1 LSVPD
6 AIVIVMELTML
17 VFAALALVAGLAIG
31 MHIGAARSRSQQAG
45 LTEQLRTLTVQ
56 AVSDSRSQIAEM
68 ADARLRA
75 TEHVVSPVKESLD
88 RFDARLRDIEATRA
102 SSQAAL
108 KEQIEHVRLTG
119 ESLRRETASLSTAL
133 RRPSVRGRWG
143 ELHLQ
148 RAVEIAGLVEHCD
161 FEQQVHTTGDDG
173 VRRPDLV
180 VTLAGGKQ
188 VVVDAKVP
196 LDAFLDATSSD
207 DADDVAVHL
216 RRHARQ
222 LRTHVDTLAGKAYW
236 SRLPAAPEFVVLFVP
251 GEAFLSAA
259 LEADAHLLEY
269 AAGKHVILAT
279 PSTLIALLRTV
290 AHAWTQDAL
299 ADNAREVHAIGR
311 ELYDR
316 LGTLGEHLDKLGRS
330 LSTAV
335 GTYNK
340 AIGSLETR
348 VLVSARKF
356 RDLKISDSTLV
367 SPAAVEDAPRQIGA
381 AELLDTEPVAIV
393 VEGSPGR
400 EQWSSGQ
407 RPLRASGE

>member
-1 LSVPD
+1 LSAPD
-6 AIVIVMELTML
+6 AIVIGMELTAV
-17 VFAALALVAGLAIG
+17 VFALLALVAGLAIG
-31 MHIGAARSRSQQAG
+31 MHIGAERSRRQQAE
-45 LTEQLRTLTVQ
+45 LTTQLRALTAQ
-56 AVSDSRSQIAEM
+56 AVSDSRSQVAEM
-68 ADARLRA
+68 ADARLQA

-108 KEQIEHVRLTG
+108 REQIEHVRLTG

-161 FEQQVHTTGDDG
+161 FEQQVHTTGDEG
-173 VRRPDLV
+173 VLRPDLV

-196 LDAFLDATSSD
+196 LDAFLDATSSED
-207 DADDVAVHL
+207 RDEAAAHL
-216 RRHARQ
+216 VRHARQ
-222 LRTHVDTLAGKAYW
+222 LRNHVDTLAGKAYW
-236 SRLPAAPEFVVLFVP
+236 TRLSTAPEFVVLFVP

-259 LEADAHLLEY
+259 LEADTHLLEY
-269 AAGKHVILAT
+269 AAGKQVILAT

-290 AHAWTQDAL
+290 AYAWTQEAL

-356 RDLKISDSTLV
+356 RDLKISESGLE
-367 SPAAVEDAPRQIGA
+367 SPQAVEDAPRQIGA
-381 AELLDTEPVAIV
+381 PELLDTEPVAV
-393 VEGSPGR
+393 VVDGTPGR